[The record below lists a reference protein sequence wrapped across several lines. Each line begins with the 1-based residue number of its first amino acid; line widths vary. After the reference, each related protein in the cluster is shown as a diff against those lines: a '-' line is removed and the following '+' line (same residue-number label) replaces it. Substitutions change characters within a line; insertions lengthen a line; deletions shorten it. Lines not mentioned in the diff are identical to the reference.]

1 MQGYTKVCKDIL
13 RYAKIYNDIQERWV
27 NQSAYWLLQFQ
38 ENGKQKDEED
48 GSRLG
53 HGVPG
58 QQRETMHSMKAAHIV
73 PPPHYRTP
81 QGISDNYFST
91 CT

>member
-1 MQGYTKVCKDIL
+1 MQGYTKVCKGMQ
-13 RYAKIYNDIQERWV
+13 RYTKIYKDIQEHWV

-58 QQRETMHSMKAAHIV
+58 QQGETMHSMRAAHTV
-73 PPPHYRTP
+73 PPHYKQNPSRN
-81 QGISDNYFST
+81 IR
-91 CT
+91 